1 MNLPIEKAA
10 IELGTKPG
18 TLRRYC
24 KQGMPHQPGGKGR
37 GKAVMVDPAVA
48 RHWITA
54 PPDARQVLS
63 IAGDL
68 PSVLA
73 TAIFECWQQAEG
85 VNKQRLAGVLAAGWY
100 LAATAVLDRMRE
112 HNSAVPD
119 ISSLPA
125 EIQYLQKIAR
135 GV

>member
-48 RHWITA
+48 RHWISA
-54 PPDARQVLS
+54 PPDARQV
-63 IAGDL
+63 IALASEL
-68 PSVLA
+68 PGWIA
-73 TAIFECWQQAEG
+73 KAIFNCWQEADG
-85 VNKQRLAGVLAAGWY
+85 LDKRRLAGVLAAGWY
-100 LAATAVLDRMRE
+100 MAAVTVLDGLRE
-112 HNSAVPD
+112 QNSAVPD
-119 ISSLPA
+119 ISSIPP
-125 EIQYLQKIAR
+125 EIQHLQKIAR